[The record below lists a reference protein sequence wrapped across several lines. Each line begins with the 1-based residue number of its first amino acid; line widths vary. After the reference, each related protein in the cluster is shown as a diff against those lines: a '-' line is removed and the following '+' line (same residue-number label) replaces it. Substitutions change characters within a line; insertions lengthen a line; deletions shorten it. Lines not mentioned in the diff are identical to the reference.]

1 MAKLRLAER
10 PTDETDPA
18 TPPSPTL
25 APDPASNSTSA
36 KAALR
41 RCNAAYQRA
50 HKAFLHQEARHNP
63 FAVVGAPVA
72 AGKAYCD
79 AMPMLVGEEGIRDF
93 LACAAHGILIGAIK
107 ENKGSQLI
115 YAAQVA
121 LSLLNLQCK
130 QPRVPLAPPSRPA
143 PAELPPPPSS
153 ENASKSEHL
162 SEQALLNKY
171 FAISSSLP

>member
-10 PTDETDPA
+10 PTDENDPS

-25 APDPASNSTSA
+25 APNPARDATSA

-50 HKAFLHQEARHNP
+50 HKAFLQQEAQHNP
-63 FAVVGAPVA
+63 FAMIGAPVA

-79 AMPMLVGEEGIRDF
+79 ATPVLVGEEGIRDF
-93 LACAAHGILIGAIK
+93 LACTAHGVLIDAIPQ
-107 ENKGSQLI
+107 NKGSQLI

-121 LSLLNLQCK
+121 LSLLNLQNK
-130 QPRVPLAPPSRPA
+130 QPRMPLAPPFRPA

-153 ENASKSEHL
+153 ENAPKSVHL
-162 SEQALLNKY
+162 SEQALLDKY
-171 FAISSSLP
+171 FAISS